1 MGIKTPSQL
10 GFGHEDASTQIHPEL
25 GGVKSN
31 DIQIRKIRP
40 GAFTNTNLH
49 QQLQKRKIEYLF
61 ISGVSTS
68 NAVLTAVRNAMDLDY
83 GITVVTDACA
93 DPDAELHKVLINS
106 FERASDLLTTEE
118 TIQKFSTLI

>member
-1 MGIKTPSQL
+1 MGIKSPSQM
-10 GFGHEDASTQIHPEL
+10 GFGHNDASAQLHPEL
-25 GGVKSN
+25 GDVKSN

-40 GAFTNTNLH
+40 GAFTNTDLH

-118 TIQKFSTLI
+118 TIQKFSTLE

>member
-1 MGIKTPSQL
+1 M
-10 GFGHEDASTQIHPEL
+10 GFGHNDASAQLHPEL
-25 GGVKSN
+25 GDVKSN

-40 GAFTNTNLH
+40 GAFTNTDLH

-118 TIQKFSTLI
+118 TIQKFSTLE